1 MQIIKDL
8 TDAETLL
15 PDEIDDS
22 DFGRP
27 SKWAAKGILSRVYL
41 TNKKYADAKTKLT
54 EIISSKK
61 YRLLDDYKQV
71 FVYTDSGN
79 DEIIFAVRFMKN
91 TNGAGYPYQNV
102 NHDFQCSALN
112 DFMHTFSDD
121 PRLHA
126 TIETSNVGIFY
137 STKKISPEL
146 GTDNTT
152 SINRIVLRMAD
163 VHLMMAEVLNETNG
177 AMEDVL
183 GNLNAV
189 RERGGLPKYLTT
201 DFGSKGEILDAILN
215 ERRIELSFEDL
226 RWFDLLRTGKA
237 IEVMNKKNTGGN
249 NPDAASAHP
258 YTSIDQSHLL
268 YPIPQAQVDASG
280 GVLTQN

>member
-61 YRLLDDYKQV
+61 YRLLDDYKQ
-71 FVYTDSGN
+71 
-79 DEIIFAVRFMKN
+79 
-91 TNGAGYPYQNV
+91 
-102 NHDFQCSALN
+102 
-112 DFMHTFSDD
+112 
-121 PRLHA
+121 
-126 TIETSNVGIFY
+126 
-137 STKKISPEL
+137 
-146 GTDNTT
+146 
-152 SINRIVLRMAD
+152 RMAD

-189 RERGGLPKYLTT
+189 RERGGFRNISLPISVRKVRSWMP
-201 DFGSKGEILDAILN
+201 F
-215 ERRIELSFEDL
+215 
-226 RWFDLLRTGKA
+226 
-237 IEVMNKKNTGGN
+237 
-249 NPDAASAHP
+249 
-258 YTSIDQSHLL
+258 
-268 YPIPQAQVDASG
+268 
-280 GVLTQN
+280 

>member
-102 NHDFQCSALN
+102 NHDFQCSASN

-126 TIETSNVGIFY
+126 TIDTSNVGIFY
-137 STKKISPEL
+137 STKKY
-146 GTDNTT
+146 
-152 SINRIVLRMAD
+152 
-163 VHLMMAEVLNETNG
+163 HL
-177 AMEDVL
+177 
-183 GNLNAV
+183 
-189 RERGGLPKYLTT
+189 
-201 DFGSKGEILDAILN
+201 S
-215 ERRIELSFEDL
+215 
-226 RWFDLLRTGKA
+226 
-237 IEVMNKKNTGGN
+237 
-249 NPDAASAHP
+249 
-258 YTSIDQSHLL
+258 
-268 YPIPQAQVDASG
+268 
-280 GVLTQN
+280 

>member
-27 SKWAAKGILSRVYL
+27 SKWAAKDILSRVYL

-61 YRLLDDYKQV
+61 YRLLDDYKQ
-71 FVYTDSGN
+71 
-79 DEIIFAVRFMKN
+79 
-91 TNGAGYPYQNV
+91 
-102 NHDFQCSALN
+102 
-112 DFMHTFSDD
+112 
-121 PRLHA
+121 
-126 TIETSNVGIFY
+126 
-137 STKKISPEL
+137 
-146 GTDNTT
+146 
-152 SINRIVLRMAD
+152 RMAD

-189 RERGGLPKYLTT
+189 RERAGLNKYLAT
-201 DFGSKGEILDAILN
+201 DFSTKGEILDAILN

-237 IEVMNKKNTGGN
+237 IEVMNKKNSGGN
-249 NPDAASAHP
+249 NHDASSAHP
-258 YTSIDQSHLL
+258 YNPIDQSHLL
-268 YPIPQAQVDASG
+268 YPIPQAQIDASG
-280 GVLTQN
+280 GILTQN

>member
-61 YRLLDDYKQV
+61 YRLLDDYKQ
-71 FVYTDSGN
+71 
-79 DEIIFAVRFMKN
+79 
-91 TNGAGYPYQNV
+91 
-102 NHDFQCSALN
+102 
-112 DFMHTFSDD
+112 
-121 PRLHA
+121 
-126 TIETSNVGIFY
+126 
-137 STKKISPEL
+137 
-146 GTDNTT
+146 
-152 SINRIVLRMAD
+152 RMAD

-189 RERGGLPKYLTT
+189 RERGGLNKYLAT
-201 DFGSKGEILDAILN
+201 DFSTKGEILDAILN